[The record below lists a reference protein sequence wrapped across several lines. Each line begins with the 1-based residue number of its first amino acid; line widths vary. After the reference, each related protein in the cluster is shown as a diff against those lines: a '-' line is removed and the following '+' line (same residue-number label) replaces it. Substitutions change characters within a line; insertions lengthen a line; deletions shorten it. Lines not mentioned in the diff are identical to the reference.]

1 MDKLS
6 TYIVH
11 SVAGAKRVVLKDTV
25 SGYSLQ
31 DAIHAVKRLH
41 KGAWNLKITKVEKLS
56 DNYLYKKTDKRY
68 KPKEKCITI
77 LKYKEK

>member
-6 TYIVH
+6 KYIVH

-25 SGYSLQ
+25 SGYSLK
-31 DAIHAVKRLH
+31 DAVNTVKILH
-41 KGAWNLKITKVEKLS
+41 KGAWNLKITRVEKLT

-68 KPKEKCITI
+68 KPKNKCIIT
-77 LKYKEK
+77 LKYKE